1 MLAYP
6 FNSNFTED
14 NLIKQERFWQVI
26 ENFPL
31 KKINKNAPNK
41 NIAQGRLGAMSVIQV
56 VQYRSFL
63 DDIKW
68 IRWQFNILRH
78 NAGKHFRRLKKI

>member
-1 MLAYP
+1 MLVYP
-6 FNSNFTED
+6 FNSNFTEH
-14 NLIKQERFWQVI
+14 NLIKQVRFWQVI

-31 KKINKNAPNK
+31 KKNKQNAPNK

-63 DDIKW
+63 DDINW
-68 IRWQFNILRH
+68 IRW
-78 NAGKHFRRLKKI
+78 